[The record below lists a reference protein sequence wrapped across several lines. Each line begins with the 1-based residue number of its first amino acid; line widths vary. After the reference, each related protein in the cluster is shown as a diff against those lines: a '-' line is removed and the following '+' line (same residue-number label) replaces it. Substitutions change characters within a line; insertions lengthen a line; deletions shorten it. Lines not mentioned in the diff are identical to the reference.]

1 MPRRPCNDLCYQR
14 VTLASGAPRRPD
26 PARRPARMSTGGGAA
41 WPGQGRFVLLR
52 PWESC
57 TPPRRRGRER
67 GETRCNVSPACSH
80 REAVESLVTR
90 RCPDVRGGLSRQLLQ
105 SGILVPLRGGGG
117 GPAGAPPPLAVRTP
131 ATGSHSPAR
140 EEEFSHRRT
149 QQGSLS
155 RGGEVS
161 TGPCPTRSEECRAK
175 GHAARSPRTGCALS
189 LSFPLGVPLGV
200 SAQPPTPHIW

>member
-1 MPRRPCNDLCYQR
+1 M
-14 VTLASGAPRRPD
+14 
-26 PARRPARMSTGGGAA
+26 
-41 WPGQGRFVLLR
+41 LLR

-175 GHAARSPRTGCALS
+175 GHAARSPQHGLRAVAVLPARGAARGERSANDNRTATAHLVAANTQTPEGFSSQSGSDSCGRRGQEEWALRCAGLAFR
-189 LSFPLGVPLGV
+189 L
-200 SAQPPTPHIW
+200 